1 MDAGVLE
8 ERTLERDAV
17 TAILTSA
24 GSDPADGAEI
34 IDRLVPL
41 VYEELRAMARRQLGS
56 ERDRLTL
63 DTTGLVHEAYLKL
76 VDSAAAPVR
85 SRAYFFGAAARAM
98 RQVLVDAAR
107 RRRRLKRGAGKRLVP
122 LEEASVAVDELATGI
137 LELDAALG
145 RLAAD
150 FQRPAAVV
158 ECRYFGGLSE
168 EETAQALD
176 ISLRT
181 VRRDW
186 ALARAWLLQA
196 LGG

>member
-1 MDAGVLE
+1 MLRELILLRDSVSSILRAAGE
-8 ERTLERDAV
+8 E
-17 TAILTSA
+17 
-24 GSDPADGAEI
+24 PAAGAELV
-34 IDRLVPL
+34 DRLVPL
-41 VYEELRAMARRQLGS
+41 VYDELRRMAHRQLSAEG
-56 ERDRLTL
+56 ERLTL

-76 VDSAAAPVR
+76 VDSPDAPLR
-85 SRAYFFGAAARAM
+85 SRSYFFGAAARAM

-107 RRRRLKRGAGKRLVP
+107 RRQRLKRGSGERPVSLD
-122 LEEASVAVDELATGI
+122 EARIGVDELAGSI
-137 LELDAALG
+137 LELDDALA

-150 FQRPAAVV
+150 FPRQAAVV

-176 ISLRT
+176 VSLRT

-196 LGG
+196 LEG

>member
-1 MDAGVLE
+1 MGGARG
-8 ERTLERDAV
+8 
-17 TAILTSA
+17 AILLRDSVSSILRAA
-24 GSDPADGAEI
+24 GEEPAEGGAELM
-34 IDRLVPL
+34 DQLVPL
-41 VYEELRAMARRQLGS
+41 VYDELHRMAHRQLAS
-56 ERDRLTL
+56 EGQRLTL

-76 VDSAAAPVR
+76 VDSTRAPLR

-107 RRRRLKRGAGKRLVP
+107 RRQRLKRGSGEPP
-122 LEEASVAVDELATGI
+122 LSLDEERMGVDELAGSL
-137 LELDAALG
+137 LELDDALA

-150 FQRPAAVV
+150 FPRQATVV
-158 ECRYFGGLSE
+158 ELRYFGGLSE

-176 ISLRT
+176 VSLRT

-196 LGG
+196 LGD